1 MRENPFYAVIVTVY
15 RNTDKQFRLYR
26 LQVVQANGS
35 RQGTPLII
43 VLALLELVHL
53 QIKTDCTPRREWQN
67 QTCTLTTTYKAHKM
81 KYKAFFK
88 RIIVI
93 YAYSSK
99 CTCMRSN
106 IRLYSV
112 YFLRSSYR
120 FRSYQC
126 RITNCHAIQ
135 TRRDNCTF
143 FARNPK
149 FSISIFR
156 LKNGKVGGY
165 QKKMLL
171 GWRAEKF
178 SFVKIK
184 DRAT

>member
-53 QIKTDCTPRREWQN
+53 QIKTDCTPRREWQK
-67 QTCTLTTTYKAHKM
+67 QTCTLTTAYKAHRM
-81 KYKAFFK
+81 KYKAFLS
-88 RIIVI
+88 VAQLS
-93 YAYSSK
+93 YAYASK
-99 CTCMRSN
+99 CTCTRSN
-106 IRLYSV
+106 IRLWRV
-112 YFLRSSYR
+112 YLTRGYYR

-126 RITNCHAIQ
+126 KITNCHAIQ
-135 TRRDNCTF
+135 TRKDNCTF
-143 FARNPK
+143 VARNPK
-149 FSISIFR
+149 FSIFIFR

-171 GWRAEKF
+171 GWHA
-178 SFVKIK
+178 
-184 DRAT
+184 